1 MIITPS
7 SSGILL
13 GLLNPEDDRTTILQL
28 VAVYQFLRSDNPET
42 LILNLYKPL
51 KPTKLIVNSLSIL
64 WKLSALVVV

>member
-7 SSGILL
+7 SLATLL
-13 GLLNPEDDRTTILQL
+13 GLLYPEDDRTAIPQL

-42 LILNLYKPL
+42 LILNLFKPL
-51 KPTKLIVNSLSIL
+51 KPTKLIANSLSIL

>member
-7 SSGILL
+7 SATLL
-13 GLLNPEDDRTTILQL
+13 GLLYPEDDLTTVLQL

-42 LILNLYKPL
+42 LILNLYKLL

-64 WKLSALVVV
+64 WKLSALVVF